1 MDSYDDA
8 LSFSTMARQPHA
20 SKLDDDSASGKRAP
34 ADPSFAFRRGSA
46 PPPSPADLL
55 FSNGQLVPHLYVAA
69 EARRSQLPSSNGDGR
84 RSSSASASGRSC
96 LIKDGD
102 AKNAAVTPKRVSFL
116 LNETGRRTASSEGS
130 AGVNRWRQGRNG
142 RARKKTTEKQQQV
155 RVFGFLVS
163 ACRECHAFQ
172 PSKYVESGNNPGKI
186 FAA

>member
-1 MDSYDDA
+1 
-8 LSFSTMARQPHA
+8 MAQQPHHA
-20 SKLDDDSASGKRAP
+20 SKLDDSASGKRAP
-34 ADPSFAFRRGSA
+34 ADPFSHGRA

-55 FSNGQLVPHLYVAA
+55 FSDGQLVPHLYVGAA

-84 RSSSASASGRSC
+84 RSSSASPSGGRGC
-96 LIKDGD
+96 LIKKDGD
-102 AKNAAVTPKRVSFL
+102 AKNTAVTPKRVSFL
-116 LNETGRRTASSEGS
+116 LNETGRRSASSQGS
-130 AGVNRWRQGRNG
+130 AGVNRSNG

-172 PSKYVESGNNPGKI
+172 PSKYAEPRKNPGKI